1 MHLQAKCPMYV
12 HKRVWTHHK
21 SRTRDL
27 IQGDDETARF
37 LLGPKAV
44 AAQEVEDLTG
54 TKALTTIR

>member
-1 MHLQAKCPMYV
+1 MYV